1 MEFFIDSHLSKDMLV
16 QRLNSFEDEGSETY
30 LNPIRD
36 ANAVSVKDRSYLLG
50 FVMNFIE
57 TKDSDKVYF
66 VSLSWECESGRARTG
81 GGKSKTDSP
90 QFLRGIFFFFFCR

>member
-1 MEFFIDSHLSKDMLV
+1 MSSFYLSTAIHIVAHVFNVEFFIDSHLSKDMLV

-36 ANAVSVKDRSYLLG
+36 ANTVSVKDRSYLLG

-66 VSLSWECESGRARTG
+66 VSLS
-81 GGKSKTDSP
+81 
-90 QFLRGIFFFFFCR
+90 

>member
-36 ANAVSVKDRSYLLG
+36 ANTVSVKDRSYLLG

-66 VSLSWECESGRARTG
+66 VRYLRSVRTG

-90 QFLRGIFFFFFCR
+90 QFLLGFFFFFFFCR

>member
-57 TKDSDKVYF
+57 TKESDKIYF
-66 VSLSWECESGRARTG
+66 VSLS
-81 GGKSKTDSP
+81 
-90 QFLRGIFFFFFCR
+90 